1 MNAFEL
7 KSNPMLMIEVVSSCS
22 AKCITKSN
30 LRGIFFLVPTYLFG
44 KIKSTL
50 LKNVILQKLF
60 SHVVRCLIFGQSLVL
75 LSFFRKKFFLGYV
88 FVKEE

>member
-75 LSFFRKKFFLGYV
+75 SFFR
-88 FVKEE
+88 

>member
-1 MNAFEL
+1 
-7 KSNPMLMIEVVSSCS
+7 MIEVVSSCS

-60 SHVVRCLIFGQSLVL
+60 SHVVRCLIKFGTIIFQIKVFFWVMFL
-75 LSFFRKKFFLGYV
+75 LKKNNV
-88 FVKEE
+88 FNIKCEL

>member
-30 LRGIFFLVPTYLFG
+30 LRGIFFLVHTYLFG

-50 LKNVILQKLF
+50 SKNVILQKLF
-60 SHVVRCLIFGQSLVL
+60 FSCCKMSYIWPKFGTSTIIF
-75 LSFFRKKFFLGYV
+75 
-88 FVKEE
+88 